1 MFKSFIATLILAS
14 TVLGVA
20 SQVNARPQQ
29 RGAAAP
35 TAGENQYFERASKN
49 WDGGGY

>member
-20 SQVNARPQQ
+20 SHANAGPQ
-29 RGAAAP
+29 RGAGAP
-35 TAGENQYFERASKN
+35 PTGEQQYFERASKN

>member
-20 SQVNARPQQ
+20 SHANAGPQ
-29 RGAAAP
+29 RGAGAP
-35 TAGENQYFERASKN
+35 ATGENQYLERASKN